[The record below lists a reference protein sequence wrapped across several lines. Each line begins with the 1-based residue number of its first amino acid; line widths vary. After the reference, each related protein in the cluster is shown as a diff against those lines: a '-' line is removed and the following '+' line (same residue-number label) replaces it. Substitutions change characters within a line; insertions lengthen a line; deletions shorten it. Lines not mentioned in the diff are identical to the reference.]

1 MMKRLNIILLV
12 LSTLVAA
19 VGCDKTEKEA
29 YITPSK
35 KAIVLTSDSND
46 ITFTVSSNVE
56 WKMSVSDKWFKISP
70 KVGNGETEIRLV
82 AERNITGLDRTS
94 VLEFSAGTVVERVEV
109 TQPAYI
115 VNMGVECP
123 ESVEVKKGESLSLNL
138 TDPADDW
145 EYTISNGEWLK

>member
-1 MMKRLNIILLV
+1 MTKRLNIILLV

-19 VGCDKTEKEA
+19 VGCDKTEEEA

-70 KVGNGETEIRLV
+70 KVGDGETEVRLV
-82 AERNITGLDRTS
+82 AERNTTGLDRTS

-109 TQPAYI
+109 TQPA
-115 VNMGVECP
+115 
-123 ESVEVKKGESLSLNL
+123 
-138 TDPADDW
+138 
-145 EYTISNGEWLK
+145 

>member
-70 KVGNGETEIRLV
+70 KVGNG
-82 AERNITGLDRTS
+82 
-94 VLEFSAGTVVERVEV
+94 
-109 TQPAYI
+109 
-115 VNMGVECP
+115 
-123 ESVEVKKGESLSLNL
+123 
-138 TDPADDW
+138 
-145 EYTISNGEWLK
+145 